1 MKTVSRINTAWLII
15 VTYRTE
21 WEPRFDT
28 EIIDF
33 ATWYVMNTGV
43 LCASLGSRV
52 IAGARLLSLAPSCS
66 LLRKI
71 NDSFVQFSEIR
82 VRQAYSH
89 LRYLKLYR
97 NRTCEV
103 SCNRFSHLF
112 IVGPALNNS
121 WSSQG
126 EEFQGVKFYA
136 PLLRMH
142 KLVTWQTQRTIL
154 LACTRVN
161 TTCCIMWG
169 LLFLL

>member
-1 MKTVSRINTAWLII
+1 MAGLGMRRTKIPPVPCVGQLSVTLPVYRWVILMKTVSRINTAWLIT

-43 LCASLGSRV
+43 LCASLTSRV
-52 IAGARLLSLAPSCS
+52 IAGARLLSLVPSCS

-112 IVGPALNNS
+112 RVGSTLNNR
-121 WSSQG
+121 WS
-126 EEFQGVKFYA
+126 
-136 PLLRMH
+136 L
-142 KLVTWQTQRTIL
+142 
-154 LACTRVN
+154 
-161 TTCCIMWG
+161 
-169 LLFLL
+169 